1 MIRATKTSI
10 ARAQG
15 AAHAAPT
22 GGACPK
28 GQGWGRAI
36 VLGFMIV
43 AGPSAAET
51 VEVPSGQ
58 KVELQEVLLDSL
70 SGEPWARF
78 RFVAP
83 GISRVDGR
91 ISHDVAAIDIEAL
104 CADFALPYLRDNNT
118 QVTRIVIS
126 MADRELEFGATD
138 PEATQ
143 FFDMFRPEN
152 GSCIWED
159 F

>member
-1 MIRATKTSI
+1 M
-10 ARAQG
+10 
-15 AAHAAPT
+15 
-22 GGACPK
+22 
-28 GQGWGRAI
+28 
-36 VLGFMIV
+36 
-43 AGPSAAET
+43 
-51 VEVPSGQ
+51 
-58 KVELQEVLLDSL
+58 
-70 SGEPWARF
+70 
-78 RFVAP
+78 
-83 GISRVDGR
+83 
-91 ISHDVAAIDIEAL
+91 AAIDIEAL

>member
-1 MIRATKTSI
+1 MIRTTKTRI
-10 ARAQG
+10 ARAESE
-15 AAHAAPT
+15 AHAAPT
-22 GGACPK
+22 GGACS
-28 GQGWGRAI
+28 QERGWGRGI
-36 VLGFMIV
+36 VLGFLVM
-43 AGPSAAET
+43 ASPALAEV

-58 KVELQEVLLDSL
+58 KVELLEVLLDSL
-70 SGEPWARF
+70 TGEPWARF

-104 CADFALPYLRDNNT
+104 CADFALPYLIANNT
-118 QVTRIVIS
+118 EVTRIVIS
-126 MADRELEFGATD
+126 MADRKLEFGATD

-152 GSCIWED
+152 DRCIWEE

>member
-1 MIRATKTSI
+1 MASP
-10 ARAQG
+10 A
-15 AAHAAPT
+15 
-22 GGACPK
+22 
-28 GQGWGRAI
+28 
-36 VLGFMIV
+36 L
-43 AGPSAAET
+43 AEV

-58 KVELQEVLLDSL
+58 KVELLEVLLDSL
-70 SGEPWARF
+70 TGEPWARF

-104 CADFALPYLRDNNT
+104 CADFALPYLIANNT
-118 QVTRIVIS
+118 EVTRIVIS
-126 MADRELEFGATD
+126 MADRKLEFGATD

-152 GSCIWED
+152 DRCIWEE